1 MTIPAKSVMTTD
13 IVTVSPETTVAE
25 TARRMLIHHVTAL
38 PVVDPDNRPL
48 GLVSEGDVMRHFGA
62 QFQSKRA
69 QWLRMLAEGETLA
82 PEFLA
87 EIRLN
92 QQHVR
97 EIMHAAIISA
107 DEEASLAELADLM
120 LKHGI
125 KRVPILRDGVLVG
138 MSAAPMWF
146 GPWSKTWTICLSR
159 RTSAGSWSAGPH
171 NPPAQRPVGDRQQRH
186 GDDLRCA
193 RQGDRPREHQ
203 RQYAYRGTGKTAYR
217 A

>member
-13 IVTVSPETTVAE
+13 LVTVSPETTIVE
-25 TARRMLIHHVTAL
+25 TARRMLTHHVSAV
-38 PVVDPDNRPL
+38 PVVDNNNRPL
-48 GLVSEGDVMRHFGA
+48 GLVSEGDVMRHFGK

-92 QQHVR
+92 QHQVL
-97 EIMHAAIISA
+97 EIMHTAIISA
-107 DEEASLAELADLM
+107 DEEASLADLGDLM

-138 MSAAPMWF
+138 
-146 GPWSKTWTICLSR
+146 IVSR
-159 RTSAGSWSAGPH
+159 AD
-171 NPPAQRPVGDRQQRH
+171 VV
-186 GDDLRCA
+186 
-193 RQGDRPREHQ
+193 
-203 RQYAYRGTGKTAYR
+203 R
-217 A
+217 AVVENLDNLLEPTD

>member
-13 IVTVSPETTVAE
+13 MVTVPPETTVAE
-25 TARRMLIHHVTAL
+25 TARRMLIHQVS
-38 PVVDPDNRPL
+38 DNRPL
-48 GLVSEGDVMRHFGA
+48 GLVSEGDVMRYFGA

-69 QWLRMLAEGETLA
+69 QWLRLLAEGEKLA

-92 QQHVR
+92 QRHVR
-97 EIMHAAIISA
+97 EIMSTAIVSA

-138 MSAAPMWF
+138 MV
-146 GPWSKTWTICLSR
+146 SR
-159 RTSAGSWSAGPH
+159 ADVIRAVVE
-171 NPPAQRPVGDRQQRH
+171 NL
-186 GDDLRCA
+186 DDLLEPT
-193 RQGDRPREHQ
+193 D
-203 RQYAYRGTGKTAYR
+203 
-217 A
+217 

>member
-13 IVTVSPETTVAE
+13 LVTVSPETTVAE
-25 TARRMLIHHVTAL
+25 AARPMLIRRVSAV

-48 GLVSEGDVMRHFGA
+48 GLVSEGDVMRHFSA

-87 EIRLN
+87 ELRLN

-97 EIMHAAIISA
+97 RIMHTAIISA
-107 DEEASLAELADLM
+107 DEEASLADLADLM
-120 LKHGI
+120 LKHEI

-138 MSAAPMWF
+138 
-146 GPWSKTWTICLSR
+146 IVSR
-159 RTSAGSWSAGPH
+159 AD
-171 NPPAQRPVGDRQQRH
+171 VV
-186 GDDLRCA
+186 
-193 RQGDRPREHQ
+193 
-203 RQYAYRGTGKTAYR
+203 R
-217 A
+217 AVVENLDNLLEPTD

>member
-13 IVTVSPETTVAE
+13 IVTVPPETTIAE
-25 TARRMLIHHVTAL
+25 TARRMLIHHVSAV

-48 GLVSEGDVMRHFGA
+48 GLVSEGDVMRYFGA

-87 EIRLN
+87 EIGLN
-92 QQHVR
+92 QRHVR
-97 EIMHAAIISA
+97 EIMSTAIVSA

-138 MSAAPMWF
+138 MV
-146 GPWSKTWTICLSR
+146 SR
-159 RTSAGSWSAGPH
+159 AE
-171 NPPAQRPVGDRQQRH
+171 
-186 GDDLRCA
+186 LI
-193 RQGDRPREHQ
+193 
-203 RQYAYRGTGKTAYR
+203 R
-217 A
+217 AVVKNLDNLLEPTD

>member
-13 IVTVSPETTVAE
+13 LVTVLPETTVAE
-25 TARRMLIHHVTAL
+25 AARRMLAHHVTAV

-48 GLVSEGDVMRHFGA
+48 VMVSEGDVMRHFGA

-92 QQHVR
+92 QQHVS
-97 EIMHAAIISA
+97 EIMHTAIISA

-125 KRVPILRDGVLVG
+125 KRIPILRDGVLVG
-138 MSAAPMWF
+138 
-146 GPWSKTWTICLSR
+146 IVSR
-159 RTSAGSWSAGPH
+159 ADVVRAVVK
-171 NPPAQRPVGDRQQRH
+171 NL
-186 GDDLRCA
+186 DDLLEPT
-193 RQGDRPREHQ
+193 D
-203 RQYAYRGTGKTAYR
+203 
-217 A
+217 

>member
-1 MTIPAKSVMTTD
+1 
-13 IVTVSPETTVAE
+13 
-25 TARRMLIHHVTAL
+25 MLIHHVSAV

-92 QQHVR
+92 QRHVR
-97 EIMHAAIISA
+97 EIMSTAIVSA
-107 DEEASLAELADLM
+107 GEEASLAELADLM

-138 MSAAPMWF
+138 VVSRAEAEKFARERQKILDLSPANF
-146 GPWSKTWTICLSR
+146 TIHLW
-159 RTSAGSWSAGPH
+159 RTI
-171 NPPAQRPVGDRQQRH
+171 RI
-186 GDDLRCA
+186 
-193 RQGDRPREHQ
+193 EEI
-203 RQYAYRGTGKTAYR
+203 K
-217 A
+217 